1 MPAPAPRTIR
11 LRAPP
16 LAAGGLPWKVFLTGH
31 GPRVAVI
38 RRSSACERWEI
49 RFRVE
54 KGDIVAS
61 PRRLTHEKS
70 LPDFEA
76 RVLAQVALLVL
87 VHSVIVARC
96 PMTCQTCGLEK
107 PPDEV
112 NDDDGRCDSC
122 RGEITDVRRH
132 APPPASVYL
141 KPDAIY
147 HARCEQPLVLIRYV
161 ASAGELHFRCR
172 FCGESVFLPEVAIER
187 VERR

>member
-1 MPAPAPRTIR
+1 
-11 LRAPP
+11 
-16 LAAGGLPWKVFLTGH
+16 
-31 GPRVAVI
+31 
-38 RRSSACERWEI
+38 
-49 RFRVE
+49 
-54 KGDIVAS
+54 
-61 PRRLTHEKS
+61 
-70 LPDFEA
+70 
-76 RVLAQVALLVL
+76 VLAQVALLVL
-87 VHSVIVARC
+87 VRSVIVARC

-107 PPDEV
+107 PSDEV

-132 APPPASVYL
+132 APAPASVYL

-172 FCGESVFLPEVAIER
+172 YCGESVFLPEVAIER